1 MAECG
6 VVAKPDAERGMI
18 VKAYCVLRA
27 GHAASPELVKALQDH
42 VKTHLAPY
50 KYPREIEFMAHL
62 PRTETGK
69 LQRFRLRQLA
79 QQG

>member
-1 MAECG
+1 VAECG
-6 VVAKPDAERGMI
+6 VVAKPDSERGMI

-27 GHAASPELVKALQDH
+27 GHEASPELVKQLQDH

-50 KYPREIEFMAHL
+50 KYPREIEFMTQL

-69 LQRFRLRQLA
+69 LQRFRLRQMA

>member
-1 MAECG
+1 

-27 GHAASPELVKALQDH
+27 GHPASPALVKQLQDH
-42 VKTHLAPY
+42 VKSHLAPY
-50 KYPREIEFMAHL
+50 KYPREIEFLAQL

-69 LQRFRLRQLA
+69 LQRFRLRQMA
-79 QQG
+79 QA